1 MTFSRIEKAVT
12 RLQAVWLVH
21 AERITGP
28 RRDAGMETLEKLIL
42 GAVVLGVA
50 VTFGTVFKSTST
62 SLMNRFT
69 AAVGL

>member
-1 MTFSRIEKAVT
+1 MTFGRIDKAVT
-12 RLQAVWLVH
+12 HVHAVWLVH
-21 AERITGP
+21 KERMTGP

-50 VTFGTVFKSTST
+50 VSFGTVFKSTST
-62 SLMNRFT
+62 SLMERFT